1 MSIST
6 TFTLKFA
13 GAAVERGLE
22 RVKSG
27 FKSLGGVA
35 MKIGKSLISPFA
47 VIAAAAGGLLA
58 ARSLIRTAIELN
70 AIGEAGRAGD
80 RALANVTK
88 QMGLFGDK
96 ADDVTKRIIDYA
108 DATSRMTGVD
118 GEAIGVA
125 QTKLMTFK
133 EIAKSADVAGGAF
146 DRATMAAIDMASAG
160 FGSAETN
167 AVQLG
172 KALND
177 PIKGINSLT
186 RSGITFTEKEKAK
199 IATLVESNQMLE
211 AQDIILK
218 AIETQVGGTAAASAT
233 SSGKIKASWA
243 QIKDAF
249 AEPMSMGVD
258 SLPGALESVFPKI
271 IAKAEELGK
280 LIGNAIQDAVNGDLT
295 RFFMVGELIGETL
308 VAGMEVALKSMGDKI
323 KDFLGDKVKYVNIPT
338 FLADKATD
346 KIRKDNPKLDEALK
360 KAQLEIEKQE
370 NKERSEALKTRMKE
384 LSKHLS
390 QKYGEAINLPTSLPQ
405 KTGDVPQPP
414 GIRPAAQSWSIL
426 QDGTIILHDVVN
438 ELRLVNQKLSPQP

>member
-6 TFTLKFA
+6 TFTLKFV
-13 GAAVERGLE
+13 GSAVERGLS
-22 RVKSG
+22 RVQSA

-35 MKIGKSLISPFA
+35 MRIGKSLVSPFA
-47 VIAAAAGGLLA
+47 GIAAAAGGLLA
-58 ARSLIRTAIELN
+58 AGALLRTAVELN

-88 QMGLFGDK
+88 QMGLFGSE
-96 ADDVTKRIIDYA
+96 ADDVTKRLIDYA

-118 GEAIGVA
+118 GESIGVA

-133 EIAKSADVAGGAF
+133 ELAKSANVAGGAF

-186 RSGITFTEKEKAK
+186 RSGITFTAQEKAK
-199 IATLVESNQMLE
+199 IKTLVESNQMLK

-218 AIETQVGGTAAASAT
+218 SIETQVGGTAEASAT
-233 SSGKIKASWA
+233 SSGKIKASFA

-258 SLPGALESVFPKI
+258 SMPGALESVFPKI

-280 LIGNAIQDAVNGDLT
+280 LIGNTISDAVNGDSQRLIL
-295 RFFMVGELIGETL
+295 VGSLIGDLIKEGFKLSLRGITDI
-308 VAGMEVALKSMGDKI
+308 AGQFYL
-323 KDFLGDKVKYVNIPT
+323 
-338 FLADKATD
+338 
-346 KIRKDNPKLDEALK
+346 DN
-360 KAQLEIEKQE
+360 LE
-370 NKERSEALKTRMKE
+370 
-384 LSKHLS
+384 S
-390 QKYGEAINLPTSLPQ
+390 QKYNPTGAVSRKLGLAEKHKLGAEYQMKVAMKKSAQEISKKYAEALALPTVLPQ
-405 KTGDVPQPP
+405 KSGAHPNMRGVSYAPEDHPSQMLDEKGHRIMFDIKTGID
-414 GIRPAAQSWSIL
+414 AL
-426 QDGTIILHDVVN
+426 
-438 ELRLVNQKLSPQP
+438 NQKLAPQP

>member
-6 TFTLKFA
+6 TFFLKFS
-13 GAAVERGLE
+13 GAAVERGLS
-22 RVKSG
+22 RVQSAYKG
-27 FKSLGGVA
+27 LGNAAAKV
-35 MKIGKSLISPFA
+35 GKMLLSPFA
-47 VIAAAAGGLLA
+47 GIAAAVGGLLA
-58 ARSLIRTAIELN
+58 ARSLIRTAVELN

-80 RALANVTK
+80 RALANITK
-88 QMGLFGDK
+88 QMGLFGNE
-96 ADDVTKRIIDYA
+96 ADDVTKRLIDYA

-133 EIAKSADVAGGAF
+133 ELAKSADVAGGAF

-199 IATLVESNQMLE
+199 IATLVESNQMLK

-249 AEPMSMGVD
+249 AEPLSMGID

-280 LIGNAIQDAVNGDLT
+280 LIGNTISDTVNGDSQRLI
-295 RFFMVGELIGETL
+295 MVGSLIGDLIKEGFKLSLRGMTDIAGQFYLDTL
-308 VAGMEVALKSMGDKI
+308 E
-323 KDFLGDKVKYVNIPT
+323 
-338 FLADKATD
+338 
-346 KIRKDNPKLDEALK
+346 
-360 KAQLEIEKQE
+360 
-370 NKERSEALKTRMKE
+370 
-384 LSKHLS
+384 S
-390 QKYGEAINLPTSLPQ
+390 QKYNPLGAISRELGGAEKHKLGAEYQMKQAMSQSSDLIMKKYAEALALPTALPQ
-405 KTGDVPQPP
+405 KSGAHPNMP
-414 GIRPAAQSWSIL
+414 GVSYAPAGHPSQMVDEVGHRIVFDIKRGI
-426 QDGTIILHDVVN
+426 DGL
-438 ELRLVNQKLSPQP
+438 NQKLAPQP